1 MIATTYTIGTPA
13 GVFQANWD
21 DDEDI
26 AVTYTGDEAAIRFF
40 RAYLDLAAPTARGGA
55 LVRFDALEPEDLGFI
70 AVENAPVFVVDP
82 LEQLEP
88 DEDPEDTEEPM
99 SLLLDS
105 ADADTF
111 ALIGEGAQ
119 LLAGLNEDAE
129 SFFDDLSR
137 LREIIAALG
146 ADAAP
151 VAPAVDV
158 GGKVFANEP
167 QHYADNEMGTRRYRV
182 MGGKL
187 APNTPAARRYLEYPV
202 VGSNADYV
210 AQNARLERKGDTFQ
224 LTYDLDRP
232 FPTTVEVEG
241 DPTPESLDYQA
252 GFNAGMAAAKPKL
265 TDAMIRK
272 NTDQWVEG
280 YRAAVR
286 DLSEFPEMAARDRE
300 EILSYLASLAHVVE
314 PEPVI
319 EPAPAHT
326 EQFESYRRAIEEAK
340 AAGTLASMPGL
351 LEQIRVD
358 ARLNDGEAEE
368 LLALAEI
375 APVEPEPVIEPAPV
389 EPVIEPAP
397 PAPTPEPTPVKVA
410 FAEYLLPSQRTI
422 KTLREIDIYRV
433 LVAAPEEHRAAFA
446 QWIIERRPDLA
457 DEVQHVMRAEWPG
470 ETPTDPALPTEDRAV
485 TVTDPLP
492 EEGAAVPPALG
503 EVTESTPERDA
514 DMAFLRSVTAG
525 EIDMWEND
533 PADRIE
539 AVVGTYA
546 ADEAVLALAREAID
560 AYTNFMSQALQNA

>member
-187 APNTPAARRYLEYPV
+187 TPNTPAARRYLEYPV

-252 GFNAGMAAAKPKL
+252 GFNAGMSAAKPKL
-265 TDAMIRK
+265 TDALIRK

-300 EILSYLASLAHVVE
+300 EILSYLASLAHV
-314 PEPVI
+314 I
-319 EPAPAHT
+319 
-326 EQFESYRRAIEEAK
+326 
-340 AAGTLASMPGL
+340 
-351 LEQIRVD
+351 
-358 ARLNDGEAEE
+358 
-368 LLALAEI
+368 
-375 APVEPEPVIEPAPV
+375 EPEPVIEPAPV

-446 QWIIERRPDLA
+446 QWIIEARPDLA
-457 DEVQHVMRAEWPG
+457 DEVQHVMRAEWPDDAPG
-470 ETPTDPALPTEDRAV
+470 DPALPTEDRTA

-492 EEGAAVPPALG
+492 EDGAAVPPALG

-514 DMAFLRSVTAG
+514 DMAFLRAVTAG

-539 AVVGTYA
+539 AIVGAYET
-546 ADEAVLALAREAID
+546 DEAVLALSREAID
-560 AYTNFMSQALQNA
+560 AYTNFMSKALQNA